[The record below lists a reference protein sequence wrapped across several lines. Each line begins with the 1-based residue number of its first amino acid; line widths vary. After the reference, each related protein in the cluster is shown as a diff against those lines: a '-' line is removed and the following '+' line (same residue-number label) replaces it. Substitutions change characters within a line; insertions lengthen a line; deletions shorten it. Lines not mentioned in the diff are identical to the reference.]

1 MRKTLTEGFTLIE
14 LLVVIAI
21 IGILAGLMFP
31 AISGALENANST
43 KLTSAGKNIST
54 GIMTENM
61 QREANNDGSIWP
73 GDAYTIYDDQGN
85 KVKEVTETTYTTSSE
100 YFSDLVKNA
109 VVPSLTSYGP
119 FSGAGVPQPKGEEDL
134 TSGGDKYNVWSC
146 IAVQGGSVSGDAP
159 FIFTRNLTPNK
170 NGLANDKLIDNDERW
185 PGGKADVWDSSA
197 KPFGTSRAVIVT
209 RGGSA
214 SQPRSKDMTPDKF
227 WGDAKFSAVD
237 QVKALGPGKTIF

>member
-43 KLTSAGKNIST
+43 KLTSAGKNISQ
-54 GIMTENM
+54 GIFQENM
-61 QREANNDGSIWP
+61 ARETNNDGSIWP

-85 KVKEVTETTYTTSSE
+85 KVKDVTETTYGNSSD
-100 YFSDLVKNA
+100 YFSDLVVNA

-119 FSGAGVPQPKGEEDL
+119 FSGAGVPQPR
-134 TSGGDKYNVWSC
+134 GDETLSSKDVYNVWSC
-146 IAVQGGSVSGDAP
+146 VAVQAGSVSGDAP
-159 FIFTRNLTPNK
+159 FIYTRNLTPDTQ
-170 NGLANDKLIDNDERW
+170 GLANDKLIDNDNRW
-185 PGGKADVWDSSA
+185 PGGNATYWDSSM

-227 WGDAKFSAVD
+227 WGDAKFSDVAS
-237 QVKALGPGKTIF
+237 VKLLKAH